1 METGCSCIRFTL
13 KRLRGSR
20 HSNIGLTNIWERGGD
35 IIQEFTYE
43 DFDSGRVFEYL
54 SSIKDPYEQGMEER
68 RMAVLA
74 EELKFKGFKALFR
87 LYKEKLRSVSLPM
100 IQEDGISEFGDQP
113 FELNT
118 GEWTADEGG
127 VWRYGGSN
135 GSIVYACSHPIMP
148 IQRMRGVDT
157 GLIKVKLAFRRNYGN
172 RKAWNEVVVD
182 ARDIA
187 SANKIV
193 DRLSSVGV
201 SVTSGERANA
211 LVDYLRDML
220 DLNQDVI
227 PEVKSVS
234 RMGWNEEGFSPYTK
248 GIVFDSA
255 DSFSGAYK
263 AITQAGS
270 YDAWKAE
277 ALDARSYSLTARIV
291 LAASFG
297 SVLVGPLGC
306 LPFFVHLWGMDSGT
320 GKTVAQMLG
329 ASVWANPT
337 VGQAFFPTFR
347 GTTVGFEM
355 MAGFLHSI
363 PLFLDDLQLAKDKH
377 GNVVFNVYD
386 LASGSGKLRSNR
398 ALGLNYTPT
407 WANCFITSGETPIV
421 GETDGA
427 GALNRVIEIECRAD
441 EKAIRDGHRTAN
453 VLKANYGWAGREFV
467 SRLMEDRQK
476 ELAAELY
483 DRFFQECTASDT
495 TDKQAMAAA
504 VILAADALATEWIF
518 RDGRALTVKE
528 LGDFLKTREAVSL
541 ADRGYEVICDWVA
554 VNASKM
560 RGQTE
565 SGDCYGLA
573 EGNMAYIIRSVF
585 NRVCAENAIN
595 PKALLSHLRTRGLIE
610 TGGKG
615 YTKPKRMGGQVPNC
629 VWLHLPTAPM
639 DSEDYELPL

>member
-1 METGCSCIRFTL
+1 
-13 KRLRGSR
+13 
-20 HSNIGLTNIWERGGD
+20 
-35 IIQEFTYE
+35 
-43 DFDSGRVFEYL
+43 
-54 SSIKDPYEQGMEER
+54 MEER
-68 RMAVLA
+68 RAAVLA
-74 EELKFKGFKALFR
+74 DELKFKGFKGLFR
-87 LYKEKLRSVSLPM
+87 LYKKKLREISLPM
-100 IQEDGISEFGDQP
+100 VTEDGISEFGDQP

-135 GSIVYACSHPIMP
+135 GNVIYACSHPIMP
-148 IQRMRGVDT
+148 VQRLRGVDT
-157 GLIKVKLAFRRNYGN
+157 GLIKIKLMFWRNKRRY
-172 RKAWNEVVVD
+172 EVVVD

-193 DRLSSVGV
+193 DRLSGVGV

-227 PEVKSVS
+227 PEVKAVS

-255 DSFSGAYK
+255 DSFAGAYK
-263 AITQAGS
+263 AIAQVGN
-270 YDAWKAE
+270 YDAWKEE
-277 ALDARSYSLTARIV
+277 ALDARSYSITARIV
-291 LAASFG
+291 LAASFA
-297 SVLVGPLGC
+297 SVLVEPLGC
-306 LPFFVHLWGMDSGT
+306 LPFFVHLWGMDAGT

-329 ASVWANPT
+329 ASVWANPS
-337 VGQAFFPTFR
+337 VGQSFFQTFR

-355 MAGFLHSI
+355 MAGFLHSL

-377 GNVVFNVYD
+377 GNVLFNVYD
-386 LASGSGKLRSNR
+386 LASGAGKLRSNR

-427 GALNRVIEIECRAD
+427 GAFNRVIEIECRAN

-453 VLKANYGWAGREFV
+453 ALKANYGWAGLEFV
-467 SRLMEDRQK
+467 SRLMEDGQK
-476 ELAAELY
+476 QRAAALY
-483 DRFFQECTASDT
+483 DDFFKACTESDT

-504 VILAADALATEWIF
+504 VVLTADTLATEWIF

-528 LGDFLKTREAVSL
+528 LGEFLKTRESVSL

-565 SGDCYGLA
+565 TGDCYGLV
-573 EGNMAYIIRSVF
+573 ENGMAYIIRSVF
-585 NRVCAENAIN
+585 NRVCQENAIN

-615 YTKPKRMGGQVPNC
+615 YTKAKRMGGQVPNC
-629 VWLHLPTAPM
+629 VWLRLPTAAM

>member
-1 METGCSCIRFTL
+1 
-13 KRLRGSR
+13 
-20 HSNIGLTNIWERGGD
+20 
-35 IIQEFTYE
+35 
-43 DFDSGRVFEYL
+43 
-54 SSIKDPYEQGMEER
+54 MEER
-68 RMAVLA
+68 RAAVLA
-74 EELKFKGFKALFR
+74 DELKFKGFKGLFR
-87 LYKEKLRSVSLPM
+87 LYKKKLREISLPM
-100 IQEDGISEFGDQP
+100 VTEDGISEFGDQP

-135 GSIVYACSHPIMP
+135 GNVIYACSHPIMP
-148 IQRMRGVDT
+148 VQRLRGVDT
-157 GLIKVKLAFRRNYGN
+157 GLIKIKLMFWRNKRRY
-172 RKAWNEVVVD
+172 EVVVD
-182 ARDIA
+182 AKDIA

-193 DRLSSVGV
+193 DRLSGVGV

-227 PEVKSVS
+227 PEVKAVS

-263 AITQAGS
+263 AISQVGN
-270 YDAWKAE
+270 YDDWKRE
-277 ALDARSYSLTARIV
+277 ALDARSYSITARIV
-291 LAASFG
+291 LAASFA
-297 SVLVGPLGC
+297 SVLVEPLGC
-306 LPFFVHLWGMDSGT
+306 LPFFVHLWGMDAGT

-329 ASVWANPT
+329 ASVWANPA
-337 VGQAFFPTFR
+337 VGQSFFQTFR

-355 MAGFLHSI
+355 MAGFLHSL

-377 GNVVFNVYD
+377 GNALFNVYD
-386 LASGSGKLRSNR
+386 LASGAGKLRSNR

-427 GALNRVIEIECRAD
+427 GAFNRVIEIECRAN

-453 VLKANYGWAGREFV
+453 ALKANYGWAGLEFV
-467 SRLMEDRQK
+467 SRLMEDGQK
-476 ELAAELY
+476 QRAAALY
-483 DRFFQECTASDT
+483 DDFFKACTESDT

-504 VILAADALATEWIF
+504 VVLTADALATEWIF
-518 RDGRALTVKE
+518 RDGRALTVQE
-528 LGDFLKTREAVSL
+528 LGEFLKTRESVSL

-565 SGDCYGLA
+565 TGDCYGLV
-573 EGNMAYIIRSVF
+573 ENGMAYIIRSVF
-585 NRVCAENAIN
+585 NRVCQENTIN
-595 PKALLSHLRTRGLIE
+595 PKALLSHLRTRNLIE
-610 TGGKG
+610 VGPKG
-615 YTKPKRMGGQVPNC
+615 YTKTKYMGSGQSPNC
-629 VWLHLPTAPM
+629 VCLRLPTATT
-639 DSEDYELPL
+639 DSEDMLPL

>member
-1 METGCSCIRFTL
+1 MKT
-13 KRLRGSR
+13 
-20 HSNIGLTNIWERGGD
+20 WAQGGD

-68 RMAVLA
+68 RAAVLA

-87 LYKEKLRSVSLPM
+87 KYRDKLKAVSLPM
-100 IQEDGISEFGDQP
+100 ITENGISDFGDQP

-118 GEWTADEGG
+118 GEWTADESG

-135 GSIVYACSHPIMP
+135 GNVIYACSHPIMP
-148 IQRMRGVDT
+148 IQRLHGVDT
-157 GLIKVKLAFRRNYGN
+157 GLIKIRLAFRRGYGH
-172 RKAWNEVVVD
+172 RKVWNEIVVD
-182 ARDIA
+182 ARDIS

-255 DSFSGAYK
+255 DSFAGTFK
-263 AITQAGS
+263 AIAQVGS
-270 YDAWKAE
+270 YDTWKTE
-277 ALDARSYSLTARIV
+277 ALDARSYSITARIV
-291 LAASFG
+291 LAASFA
-297 SVLVGPLGC
+297 SVLVEPLGC
-306 LPFFVHLWGMDSGT
+306 LPFFVHLWGMDAGT

-329 ASVWANPT
+329 ASVWANPA
-337 VGQAFFPTFR
+337 VGQAFFQTFK
-347 GTTVGFEM
+347 GTSVGFEM
-355 MAGFLHSI
+355 MAGFLHSL

-377 GNVVFNVYD
+377 GNVVFNVYE
-386 LASGSGKLRSNR
+386 LASGAGKLRSNK

-407 WANCFITSGETPIV
+407 WSNCFITSGETPIV
-421 GETDGA
+421 SETDGA
-427 GALNRVIEIECRAD
+427 GAFNRVIEIECMAS
-441 EKAIRDGHRTAN
+441 EKAIKDGHKTAN
-453 VLKANYGWAGREFV
+453 VLKQNYGWAGHDFV
-467 SRLMEDRQK
+467 SHLMEENQK
-476 ELAAELY
+476 ERAAELY
-483 DRFFQECTASDT
+483 EEFFKECTESDT

-504 VILAADALATEWIF
+504 VILTADALATEWIF
-518 RDGRALTVKE
+518 RDGKALTVKE
-528 LGDFLKTREAVSL
+528 LGEFLKTREAVSL
-541 ADRGYEVICDWVA
+541 ADRGYEIICDWVA

-565 SGDCYGLA
+565 AGDCYGLV

-595 PKALLSHLRTRGLIE
+595 PKALLSHLRTKGLIE

-615 YTKPKRMGGQVPNC
+615 YTKAKWIGGQSPNC
-629 VWLHLPTAPM
+629 VWLKLPRQEKNFV
-639 DSEDYELPL
+639 EDDLLPL